1 MKKIIRMNGVG
12 KRPIFFALLA
22 ALLYGFSA
30 PFSKLLLQELS
41 PYYMAAFLYL
51 GAGAGM
57 LLLQISKRKH
67 TYYKKE
73 AAVTKNELPYIIGMV
88 ILDIAAPIFFMIGI
102 SQSGAATAALLNNFE
117 IVATT
122 MLAWLLF
129 HEAIGRQMWFSILL
143 ILLSTIILT
152 FDVTS
157 ILVFNPGTVFLILG
171 CICWGFE
178 NNCTRM
184 ISLKDPV
191 QIVII
196 KGFGSGFGSL
206 LIAFF
211 VSETIHH
218 PSAIFMAL
226 LLGFFSYG
234 LSIYFYIKAQR
245 ILGAARTSAYYAAAP
260 FIGVLLSFALLREE
274 LSFRFFPALIL
285 MIVGTYLSLIEVH
298 KHQHLHPEE
307 VHEHR
312 HSHEDGHHMHE
323 HELDNRTVHSHE
335 DGHHTH
341 NHGSSNRTV
350 HSHVHT
356 HAELKHTHEHMPDIH
371 HHHSHKV

>member
-1 MKKIIRMNGVG
+1 MKNKIIINVVG
-12 KRPIFFALLA
+12 KRAIFFALLA

-57 LLLQISKRKH
+57 LLLQISKRKQ
-67 TYYKKE
+67 TYYQKE

-122 MLAWLLF
+122 MLALLLF
-129 HEAIGRQMWFSILL
+129 HEAIGRQMWLSILL

-152 FDVTS
+152 FDITS
-157 ILVFNPGTVFLILG
+157 IVVFNPGTVFLILG

-184 ISLKDPV
+184 ISLKDPM

-211 VSETIHH
+211 ISETIHH

-260 FIGVLLSFALLREE
+260 FIGVFLSFALLREE

-285 MIVGTYLSLIEVH
+285 MIVGTYLSLLEVH

-323 HELDNRTVHSHE
+323 HELDNEGVHSHI
-335 DGHHTH
+335 
-341 NHGSSNRTV
+341 
-350 HSHVHT
+350 HT